1 MIWELSNAEIIALIT
16 SFAAL
21 IISIRNITISGVF
34 NQKATKKIKKVLN
47 RAQQSVESEINEAI
61 NVSFE
66 RIDLIKKQLTLIE
79 EKQTV
84 HTTSLYQSL
93 LNETLEDLYKQYDRA
108 CNFYWENKINR
119 ERFKRIYKSEIIQLM
134 DESHNDHFNKLKGN
148 YPNIKRVYDR
158 WKNSKRKKSS
168 TLLIKFQTSQL

>member
-1 MIWELSNAEIIALIT
+1 MIRELSNAEIIALIT
-16 SFAAL
+16 SLAAL

-79 EKQTV
+79 QKQTV

-134 DESHNDHFNKLKGN
+134 DDDHYNKLKGN

-158 WKNSKRKKSS
+158 WKSPKRKKSS
-168 TLLIKFQTSQL
+168 TLSIKFQTSQL